1 MLGYV
6 CVSARPEL
14 SMDGSIEGDINELS
28 YSPIVVTVYFV
39 WVGAAAT
46 ALLACNQQCLLMMKC
61 FPDCPLGNLTPGPFD
76 LSDSFSTMAS
86 STNDYIVM
94 EP

>member
-6 CVSARPEL
+6 CVSAQPEL

-39 WVGAAAT
+39 WVGAAAA
-46 ALLACNQQCLLMMKC
+46 ALLASNQQCLLMMMA
-61 FPDCPLGNLTPGPFD
+61 F
-76 LSDSFSTMAS
+76 LSGYPRNHTIFYISFIL
-86 STNDYIVM
+86 NC
-94 EP
+94 